1 MIPMKT
7 KSLIAALILLPLIAF
22 AKADLTAE
30 QKQTLAKGEMITKVD
45 WKEGYIWPEVTIYTV
60 LNHAPQDNLNVFL
73 DFNSHKKYIPDMIES
88 KILKKDAKE
97 THVYFEMEM
106 PWPVKKST
114 HVTNNVVTADA
125 DGGHTLKWNLIKA
138 DWLKATDGYMTF
150 SPYEG
155 KTLLTYVSLIVPNS
169 SLASMFKNRVAS
181 DVEKSVKQIT
191 SYLTKT
197 LNKKDTKLTGSI
209 NSTENSKVKSL

>member
-1 MIPMKT
+1 MKT
-7 KSLIAALILLPLIAF
+7 KSLIAALFLFPLLAF
-22 AKADLTAE
+22 SAEEFSAD
-30 QKQTLAKGEMITKVD
+30 QKQKLAKGEMVTKVD
-45 WKEGYIWPEVTIYTV
+45 WKQGHIWPEVTIYTV

-88 KILKKDAKE
+88 KILKKNTNE

-114 HVTNNVVTADA
+114 HVTNNVVTASA
-125 DGGHTLKWNLIKA
+125 DGSHTLKWNLIKA

-169 SLASMFKNRVAS
+169 SLAGMFKNRVAS

-191 SYLTKT
+191 TYLTKT
-197 LNKKDTKLTGSI
+197 LNKRDTTLTGSI
-209 NSTENSKVKSL
+209 KSTEGSTSQNL